1 MTEKYRLYKGVTE
14 MDRRWGKNAP
24 FSRWRGGCP
33 GGHSGINRL
42 AQRFRHDPAFRKA
55 VENGYYRYSNGML
68 APGFNNGDVA
78 TVVGTTMPKGV
89 IPVETV
95 PSVRVSVGKRA
106 SLHPHYRRTPD
117 SGYRRKIDRIAPK
130 GYPKGNRG
138 RLREQRNQSR
148 IFLNPG
154 TPTSGFTIAAVAHLS
169 EELLQLICNRDFG
182 QTLKITM
189 EFLHVSVA
197 ELAIESHI
205 DDRKIVRLRN
215 NETKSVCR
223 EDVLALVIG
232 LHLPPPVGI
241 VFFQNAHI
249 YVGDLLY
256 EDVIYRMILGLMSQ
270 SSVDEVNVE
279 LRKAG
284 LGAIPRNASGN
295 EFGAYLE

>member
-1 MTEKYRLYKGVTE
+1 
-14 MDRRWGKNAP
+14 MDWKRRSWGKNAP
-24 FSRWRGGCP
+24 FFKRRGICA
-33 GGHSGINRL
+33 GGGNSGINLL

-55 VENGYYRYSNGML
+55 VDNGYYQYSNAVL
-68 APGFNNGDVA
+68 VPGFNNGDVVD
-78 TVVGTTMPKGV
+78 VVGTTMPKGV

-95 PSVRVSVGKRA
+95 PGVGVSVGKRA
-106 SLHPHYRRTPD
+106 NLHSYYRRIPD
-117 SGYRRKIDRIAPK
+117 SRYRRKIDRIAPK

-138 RLREQRNQSR
+138 SLRERRNHRR
-148 IFLNPG
+148 IFLDPG
-154 TPTSGFTIAAVAHLS
+154 SSTSGFTIAAVAHSS

-189 EFLHVSVA
+189 EFLHVSVE

-205 DDRKIVRLRN
+205 DDKKIVRLRN
-215 NETKSVCR
+215 NVTKSVCR

-249 YVGDLLY
+249 HVGDLLH

-284 LGAIPRNASGN
+284 LSEIPHGASRRGVS
-295 EFGAYLE
+295 AYLK

>member
-1 MTEKYRLYKGVTE
+1 
-14 MDRRWGKNAP
+14 MDWKRRSWGKNAP
-24 FSRWRGGCP
+24 FFKRRGICAGGGNSR
-33 GGHSGINRL
+33 INLL

-55 VENGYYRYSNGML
+55 VDNGYYQYSNGVL
-68 APGFNNGDVA
+68 VPGFNNGDVA
-78 TVVGTTMPKGV
+78 VVVGTTMPKGV

-95 PSVRVSVGKRA
+95 PGVGVSVGKRA
-106 SLHPHYRRTPD
+106 NLHSHYRRIPD
-117 SGYRRKIDRIAPK
+117 SRYRRKINRIAPK

-138 RLREQRNQSR
+138 SLRERRNHRR
-148 IFLNPG
+148 IFLDPG
-154 TPTSGFTIAAVAHLS
+154 SSTSGFTIAAVAHSS
-169 EELLQLICNRDFG
+169 EELLQQICNRDFG

-189 EFLHVSVA
+189 EFLHVSVE

-205 DDRKIVRLRN
+205 DDKKIVRLRN
-215 NETKSVCR
+215 SVTKSVCR

-249 YVGDLLY
+249 HVGDLLH

-284 LGAIPRNASGN
+284 LSEIPRGASRRGVS
-295 EFGAYLE
+295 AYLK